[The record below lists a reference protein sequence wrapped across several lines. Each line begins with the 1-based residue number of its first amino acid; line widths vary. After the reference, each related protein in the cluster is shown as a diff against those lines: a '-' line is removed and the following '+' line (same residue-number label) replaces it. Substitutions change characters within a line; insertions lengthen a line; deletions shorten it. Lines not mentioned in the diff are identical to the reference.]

1 MGKLIGMSNIV
12 NPMATHVMELTVNDQ
27 MQVNLQCSLPPDQA
41 IKILQATISDIM
53 FSYINSRIESISNGP
68 TLQ

>member
-1 MGKLIGMSNIV
+1 MGKLIEMSNIV
-12 NPMATHVMELTVNDQ
+12 NPMATNVMVLAVNDQ

-53 FSYINSRIESISNGP
+53 FSYINSRIESVSNRS